1 MNELNQKIGMPYRE
15 SEGYVNNLVH
25 RATEQAIRHQR
36 TNKHSLSRIIA
47 VAAIAFVLL
56 AGAGITYYNYI
67 STPIQLVA
75 ENQKSPIDEFFNS
88 LTEEEVQML
97 NDYEIPDIPEY

>member
-1 MNELNQKIGMPYRE
+1 MNELDQKIGMPYRE
-15 SEGYVNNLVH
+15 SEGYVNDLVN

-36 TNKHSLSRIIA
+36 TNKHSLSRMIA
-47 VAAIAFVLL
+47 VAAIVFVLL

-88 LTEEEVQML
+88 LTDEELQML
-97 NDYEIPDIPEY
+97 DDYEVEEIPEY

>member
-1 MNELNQKIGMPYRE
+1 MNELDQKIGMPYRE
-15 SEGYVNNLVH
+15 SEGYVNDLVN

-36 TNKHSLSRIIA
+36 TNKRSLSRFVA

-56 AGAGITYYNYI
+56 AGAGITYYNYVPP
-67 STPIQLVA
+67 PIQLVA
-75 ENQKSPIDEFFNS
+75 ENQMSPIDEFFNS

>member
-1 MNELNQKIGMPYRE
+1 MNELNHKIGMPYRE
-15 SEGYVNNLVH
+15 SEGYVNCLVN
-25 RATEQAIRHQR
+25 RTTEHAIQHLR

>member
-56 AGAGITYYNYI
+56 AGAGTTYYNYV
-67 STPIQLVA
+67 SAPTQLVA
-75 ENQKSPIDEFFNS
+75 ENQKSPIDDFFNS
-88 LTEEEVQML
+88 LTDEEVQML
-97 NDYEIPDIPEY
+97 DDYEVEEIPEY